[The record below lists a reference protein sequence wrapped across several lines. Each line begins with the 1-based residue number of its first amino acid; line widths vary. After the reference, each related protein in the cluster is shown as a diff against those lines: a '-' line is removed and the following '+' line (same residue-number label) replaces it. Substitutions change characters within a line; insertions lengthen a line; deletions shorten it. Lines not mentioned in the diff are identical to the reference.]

1 MPPSPTR
8 SINLGLYVA
17 RIIHHDLTIAN
28 ASAWQWWTAISLG
41 EDVPIQLLPL
51 KDSSPESVKYDGI
64 ISPTKMLWSTA
75 NYSFFIRPGM
85 YRIKI
90 SPTNMQIS
98 PTNMQIPELDAATS
112 IMASSYTDGKQIIS
126 VFINYTQQ
134 DKKIKINCPN
144 HKYAKMYTTS
154 IDKNLKY
161 DGIHK
166 LSSITLP
173 SKSIA
178 TFKINSYY
186 SNLTNKYRL
195 IFSSPNTHS
204 HTLYVPSVPTG
215 PTGG

>member
-90 SPTNMQIS
+90 SPTNI
-98 PTNMQIPELDAATS
+98 QIPELDAATS

-173 SKSIA
+173 SKSIV
-178 TFKINSYY
+178 TIV
-186 SNLTNKYRL
+186 
-195 IFSSPNTHS
+195 I
-204 HTLYVPSVPTG
+204 
-215 PTGG
+215 

>member
-1 MPPSPTR
+1 MPPSPIR

-17 RIIHHDLTIAN
+17 RIIHHDLAIAN

-90 SPTNMQIS
+90 SPTNI
-98 PTNMQIPELDAATS
+98 QIPELDAATS

-173 SKSIA
+173 SHSIV
-178 TFKINSYY
+178 TIV
-186 SNLTNKYRL
+186 
-195 IFSSPNTHS
+195 I
-204 HTLYVPSVPTG
+204 
-215 PTGG
+215 